1 MHNTFGESHVYLLEI
16 GVGEDAVK
24 PSGSVTRLSFSSF
37 REHLFQISVAI
48 VHTDL
53 TTNGQSLEHST
64 YHLSTIDQATTE
76 PL

>member
-16 GVGEDAVK
+16 GVGEDTVK
-24 PSGSVTRLSFSSF
+24 PSGSVARFSFSSF
-37 REHLFQISVAI
+37 RKHLFQISVPI

-53 TTNGQSLEHST
+53 TTNGRSPEHST
-64 YHLSTIDQATTE
+64 YHLSTIDQDTTK

>member
-24 PSGSVTRLSFSSF
+24 RGSVTRLSFSSF

-53 TTNGQSLEHST
+53 TTNGRSPEHST